1 MEASNEAVIIRTD
14 KKMVCF
20 PAQLEPCMSEL
31 SILWVSI
38 PTQSCI
44 ESRGSK
50 KKKLCNASL
59 KKNIGILNVFQT
71 LFHVNTRSHIHIVL
85 QVDRP

>member
-50 KKKLCNASL
+50 KKTMQCKFKEKYRYIKHFPNFVSCQH
-59 KKNIGILNVFQT
+59 KV
-71 LFHVNTRSHIHIVL
+71 SHSH
-85 QVDRP
+85 RAAG